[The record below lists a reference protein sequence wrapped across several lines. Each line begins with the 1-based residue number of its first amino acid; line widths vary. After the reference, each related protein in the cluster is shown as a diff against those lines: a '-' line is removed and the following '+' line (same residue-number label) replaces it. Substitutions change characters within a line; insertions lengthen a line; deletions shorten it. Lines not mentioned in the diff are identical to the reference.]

1 MISFRKFIIE
11 AYVARVAEY
20 KNSLK
25 TAVFAFGRMN
35 PPTLGHSKLI
45 TKVMSVAKKVGGTPM
60 VYPSKTEDKK
70 SNPLSFK
77 TKVKVLKDVFGN
89 VINTDTSIKTPFDV
103 LEKLNNDKFE
113 KVVFVVG
120 SDRVNE
126 FKKNMSKYVDS
137 DLDNIKDFSV
147 VSAGDRDPDAEGV
160 SGMSGSKM
168 REFVIKDRFGKF
180 KEGLMTKNARL
191 AKDVFKEIGKKL
203 KIKKEN
209 YNASIS
215 M

>member
-1 MISFRKFIIE
+1 MKTYRKFINE
-11 AYVARVAEY
+11 A
-20 KNSLK
+20 KGD

-35 PPTLGHSKLI
+35 PPTVGHGKLI
-45 TKVMSVAKKVGGTPM
+45 AKVVSVAKKEKATAM
-60 VYPSKTEDKK
+60 VFPSKTEDSKK
-70 SNPLSFK
+70 NPLSFK
-77 TKVKVLKDVFGN
+77 MKVKVLQDVFGN

-103 LEKLNNDKFE
+103 LDKLNNDKYE

-126 FKKNMSKYVDS
+126 FKRNMSKYVDS

-168 REFVIKDRFGKF
+168 REFVIKDKFSKF
-180 KEGLMTKNARL
+180 KDGLMTKNARL

>member
-1 MISFRKFIIE
+1 MKTYRKFINE
-11 AYVARVAEY
+11 A
-20 KNSLK
+20 KGD

-35 PPTLGHSKLI
+35 PPTVGHGKLI
-45 TKVMSVAKKVGGTPM
+45 AKVVSVAKKEKATAM
-60 VYPSKTEDKK
+60 VFPSKTEDNKK
-70 SNPLSFK
+70 NPLSFK
-77 TKVKVLKDVFGN
+77 MKVKVLQDVFGN

-103 LEKLNNDKFE
+103 LDKLNNDKYE

-126 FKKNMSKYVDS
+126 FKRNMSKYVDS

-168 REFVIKDRFGKF
+168 REFVIKDKFSKF
-180 KEGLMTKNARL
+180 KDGLMTKNARL

>member
-1 MISFRKFIIE
+1 
-11 AYVARVAEY
+11 
-20 KNSLK
+20 
-25 TAVFAFGRMN
+25 
-35 PPTLGHSKLI
+35 
-45 TKVMSVAKKVGGTPM
+45 
-60 VYPSKTEDKK
+60 
-70 SNPLSFK
+70 
-77 TKVKVLKDVFGN
+77 
-89 VINTDTSIKTPFDV
+89 
-103 LEKLNNDKFE
+103 
-113 KVVFVVG
+113 
-120 SDRVNE
+120 
-126 FKKNMSKYVDS
+126 MSKYVDS

-168 REFVIKDRFGKF
+168 REFVIKDKFGKF

-191 AKDVFKEIGKKL
+191 AKAVFKEIGKKL

>member
-1 MISFRKFIIE
+1 MKTYRRFIIE
-11 AYVARVAEY
+11 A
-20 KNSLK
+20 KKQK

-35 PPTLGHSKLI
+35 PPTIGHSKLI
-45 TKVMSVAKKVGGTPM
+45 LKVLEVAKKEGGIPI

-89 VINTDTSIKTPFDV
+89 IINTDTSIKTPFDV
-103 LEKLNNDKFE
+103 ITSLNDNYE
-113 KVVFVVG
+113 RVIFVVG
-120 SDRVNE
+120 SDRVRE
-126 FKKNMSKYVDS
+126 FKRNMSRYVDS

-147 VSAGDRDPDAEGV
+147 VSAGERDPDAEGV

-168 REFVIKDRFGKF
+168 REFVMKDKFGKF

-191 AKDVFKEIGKKL
+191 AKAVFKEIGKKL
-203 KIKKEN
+203 KIK
-209 YNASIS
+209 
-215 M
+215 

>member
-1 MISFRKFIIE
+1 MKTYRKFINE
-11 AYVARVAEY
+11 A
-20 KNSLK
+20 KGN
-25 TAVFAFGRMN
+25 TAVFSFGRMN
-35 PPTLGHSKLI
+35 PPTVGHGKLI
-45 TKVMSVAKKVGGTPM
+45 AKVVSVAKKEKATAM
-60 VYPSKTEDKK
+60 IFPSKTEDSKK
-70 SNPLSFK
+70 NPLSFK
-77 TKVKVLKDVFGN
+77 MKVKVLKDVFGN

-126 FKKNMSKYVDS
+126 FKRNMSKFVDS

-168 REFVIKDRFGKF
+168 REFVIKDKFSKF